1 VPDAEL
7 QSRKILRTFQDN
19 LWLSRTMFV
28 VLRLLVAV
36 VSTLAIASSPAGAQ
50 SPPPPAAPPPAAPPS
65 AAPEAPSKQPE
76 EAAAPAEKPEAKKS
90 KKGGGKKSKRE
101 KEEKEEKKSSGFD
114 PKSFLLKLVLN
125 ADEDGDGELSTEEF
139 RKVPLLKELKKE
151 RVDSLFADIDA
162 DTNASLNAEEIGK
175 GFGKITSLAK
185 ESRSLLDDEDAA
197 KQAKKLKR
205 LAK

>member
-1 VPDAEL
+1 M
-7 QSRKILRTFQDN
+7 SG
-19 LWLSRTMFV
+19 S
-28 VLRLLVAV
+28 LRLLLAV
-36 VSTLAIASSPAGAQ
+36 VSSLAVSSPPAGAQ
-50 SPPPPAAPPPAAPPS
+50 SPPPLPPAPPPAAP
-65 AAPEAPSKQPE
+65 EAPPKQPE
-76 EAAAPAEKPEAKKS
+76 VVAPAEKPEVKKS
-90 KKGGGKKSKRE
+90 QKGGGKKSKRA
-101 KEEKEEKKSSGFD
+101 KEEEEKKKSAFD

-125 ADEDGDGELSTEEF
+125 ADEDGDGELSLGEF

-151 RVDSLFADIDA
+151 RVDSLFADIDT